1 MSRGSVQVHPASDG
15 GFSFVELLVA
25 LSLLLITL
33 VAVMGLSMTTSFM
46 SQTARQRAAMVN
58 AGASYLERVRQ
69 MPYADVGTATGTP
82 TGTLVAV
89 VTTSTPY
96 VITVTPSVTPGPNAF
111 CKTVTLTVVSSLV
124 RGGSEMTYS
133 TSAVVADVG
142 RVSSMDRP
150 NARRRP
156 TASDTPRSAVFSRDP
171 TWAPSARVRVIA

>member
-1 MSRGSVQVHPASDG
+1 MSRGSVQVHPASDD

-46 SQTARQRAAMVN
+46 AQAARQRAAMVN

-69 MPYADVGTATGTP
+69 MSYADVGTATSTP

-96 VITVTPSVTPGPNAF
+96 VITVTPFVTPGPNAS
-111 CKTVTLTVVSSLV
+111 CKTVTLSVVSSLV
-124 RGGSEMTYS
+124 RGGSQMTYT

-142 RVSSMDRP
+142 RVSSVDRP
-150 NARRRP
+150 DSRRRP
-156 TASDTPRSAVFSRDP
+156 TSSDAPIPAAVSRDLKRA
-171 TWAPSARVRVIA
+171 TCARLRVIA

>member
-1 MSRGSVQVHPASDG
+1 MSCGSVQVHPASDD

-69 MPYADVGTATGTP
+69 TPYADVGTATSTP
-82 TGTLVAV
+82 AGTLVPV
-89 VTTSTPY
+89 VTTGTPY
-96 VITVTPSVTPGPNAF
+96 VITVTPFVTPGPNAS
-111 CKTVTLTVVSSLV
+111 CKTVTLSVVSSRV
-124 RGGSEMTYS
+124 GGGSQMTYS

-142 RVSSMDRP
+142 RISSVDRP
-150 NARRRP
+150 DPRRRS
-156 TASDTPRSAVFSRDP
+156 TASDTPLAAVFSRDP
-171 TWAPSARVRVIA
+171 TWTSSARLRLIA